1 MTGDDS
7 KSADVD
13 KALFTPI
20 ALMLKYEC
28 LIELVS
34 QLKEEGGGPYYDM
47 KVYWL

>member
-20 ALMLKYEC
+20 ALMLNMNA

-34 QLKEEGGGPYYDM
+34 ELKRSIM
-47 KVYWL
+47 T